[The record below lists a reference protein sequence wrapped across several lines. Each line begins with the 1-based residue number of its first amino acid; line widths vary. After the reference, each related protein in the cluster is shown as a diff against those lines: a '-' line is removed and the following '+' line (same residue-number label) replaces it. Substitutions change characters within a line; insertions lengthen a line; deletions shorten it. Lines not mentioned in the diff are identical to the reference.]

1 MKAKLMAGALAVG
14 LVAPLTVVAGPSAF
28 GEEETVSASMA
39 ERLNPRLKGG
49 VAWLGTD
56 LNSTYID
63 EDMADDS
70 KYVRSI
76 KLKKWDSPY
85 DVKVT
90 TGEYTFFDLRTEK
103 LWVEPVEGTRYPS
116 RFEIDF
122 EAEVT
127 FTDGSSG
134 LFPGKI
140 SVPVDP
146 ELVSLF
152 ARPKPK
158 ESTTITK
165 PAPTD
170 TAKPTATAEPTP
182 TNTSTPAPQGDEPS
196 NDSVIDVIIG
206 LLVLVGL
213 GVGVAALAGAIPGV
227 KIPLPR

>member
-39 ERLNPRLKGG
+39 ERLNPRLRGG
-49 VAWLGTD
+49 TAVLGTD
-56 LNSTYID
+56 LNSTIID
-63 EDMADDS
+63 EDMADDR

-90 TGEYTFFDLRTEK
+90 TGEYTLLRLKTEK
-103 LWVEPVEGTRYPS
+103 LWVEPVEGEKYPLT
-116 RFEIDF
+116 FEIDF

-146 ELVSLF
+146 DLVSWG

-158 ESTTITK
+158 N
-165 PAPTD
+165 P
-170 TAKPTATAEPTP
+170 KPTATTEPKP
-182 TNTSTPAPQGDEPS
+182 TNTSTPAPQGDES
-196 NDSVIDVIIG
+196 SSDSAVDAIIG
-206 LLVLVGL
+206 LLVLAGL
-213 GVGVAALAGAIPGV
+213 GVGIAALAGAIPGV

>member
-1 MKAKLMAGALAVG
+1 MAGALAVG

-39 ERLNPRLKGG
+39 ERLNPRLRGG
-49 VAWLGTD
+49 TALLGTD
-56 LNSTYID
+56 LNSAIIRT
-63 EDMADDS
+63 DMADDFE
-70 KYVRSI
+70 YVRSI

-85 DVKVT
+85 DVKLT
-90 TGEYTFFDLRTEK
+90 TGEYTVFRLKTEK
-103 LWVEPVEGTRYPS
+103 LWVEPVEGKKYPS

-127 FTDGSSG
+127 FTDGSRG

-140 SVPVDP
+140 SVPVASK
-146 ELVSLF
+146 LVSVF

-158 ESTTITK
+158 ESTTSTK

-182 TNTSTPAPQGDEPS
+182 TNTSTPAPQGDES
-196 NDSVIDVIIG
+196 SSDSAVDAIIG
-206 LLVLVGL
+206 LLVLAGL
-213 GVGVAALAGAIPGV
+213 GVGIAALAGAIPGV